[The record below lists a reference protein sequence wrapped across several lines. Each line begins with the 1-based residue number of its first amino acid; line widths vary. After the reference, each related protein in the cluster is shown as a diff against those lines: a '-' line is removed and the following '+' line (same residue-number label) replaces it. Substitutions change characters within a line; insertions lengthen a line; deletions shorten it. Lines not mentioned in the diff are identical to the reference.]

1 MNMGL
6 EVHNNSTLGQQ
17 IDTEIDNLSIK
28 FKVTVLSSPKVC
40 SPSRRTY
47 KI

>member
-1 MNMGL
+1 MGL
-6 EVHNNSTLGQQ
+6 VLHNNSTLGQQ
-17 IDTEIDNLSIK
+17 IDTEIDILSIEL
-28 FKVTVLSSPKVC
+28 KVTVLSSPKVS